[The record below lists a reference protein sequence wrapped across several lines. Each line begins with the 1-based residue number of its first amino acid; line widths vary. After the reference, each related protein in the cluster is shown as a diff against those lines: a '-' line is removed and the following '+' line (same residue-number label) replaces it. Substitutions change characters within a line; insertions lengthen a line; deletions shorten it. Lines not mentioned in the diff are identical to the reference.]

1 MNFPWISH
9 DFPIVPTILSHVT
22 SPFVGATACLL
33 QYRSQR
39 HFAAGTEPNRT
50 GSLVDPNEATPSKTT
65 FFLLNITKTQ
75 RWFWWFCQRKWIV
88 LDGFGMFLFRKNNR
102 NYEAFQ
108 FGGDL
113 YISFLQHRFLAS
125 KNRWF
130 PKISRP
136 QKLRSVRQHCCP
148 SKIPLEVKCLR
159 SHGLPHPNREMS
171 WLAPG
176 YPASLNSSGCVSY
189 VQITRNLTMLPKRAK
204 VQGNGWEALC
214 FGCLVGSLWDHLL
227 SFLPRQG
234 PLWRDAY
241 SQIQGPTTGIPS
253 S

>member
-1 MNFPWISH
+1 MVLVCF
-9 DFPIVPTILSHVT
+9 
-22 SPFVGATACLL
+22 CLE
-33 QYRSQR
+33 RIIETMKR
-39 HFAAGTEPNRT
+39 
-50 GSLVDPNEATPSKTT
+50 
-65 FFLLNITKTQ
+65 
-75 RWFWWFCQRKWIV
+75 
-88 LDGFGMFLFRKNNR
+88 
-102 NYEAFQ
+102 FQ

-189 VQITRNLTMLPKRAK
+189 VQITRNLTMLPKK
-204 VQGNGWEALC
+204 S
-214 FGCLVGSLWDHLL
+214 SLWDHLL

>member
-1 MNFPWISH
+1 MIQYLPWISH

-65 FFLLNITKTQ
+65 FFCWTSPRLKGDFGDFANENGS
-75 RWFWWFCQRKWIV
+75 FWMVLVCFCLERIIETMK
-88 LDGFGMFLFRKNNR
+88 R
-102 NYEAFQ
+102 FQ

-176 YPASLNSSGCVSY
+176 YPASLNSSDCVSY
-189 VQITRNLTMLPKRAK
+189 VQITRNLTMLPKK
-204 VQGNGWEALC
+204 
-214 FGCLVGSLWDHLL
+214 S
-227 SFLPRQG
+227 
-234 PLWRDAY
+234 
-241 SQIQGPTTGIPS
+241 
-253 S
+253 